1 MDADQTPTS
10 LTQAWAVALLAIG
23 LTAYI
28 GVAAVVGNAPGGDR
42 PGGVLLCILA
52 ALAVSALAL
61 TRRRPDVLAR
71 TLGAIGL
78 GQVAVAAVMIGQH
91 WGASAVILAING
103 ILLACWLLAAGLFYH
118 ASRVPGAEH

>member
-1 MDADQTPTS
+1 LNKQDALTP
-10 LTQAWAVALLAIG
+10 AWGVAFLASG

-42 PGGVLLCILA
+42 PGGALLCILA
-52 ALAVSALAL
+52 MLAVSALAL
-61 TRRRPDVLAR
+61 ARRRPDVLAR

-78 GQVAVAAVMIGQH
+78 GQVVVAAVMIGQH

-103 ILLACWLLAAGLFYH
+103 ILLVGWLLAAGLFYT
-118 ASRVPGAEH
+118 ASRVSGAD